1 MPCHSTS
8 LHFKFLHYC
17 EQIASRKVPSSL
29 PPTFCHLSPSLLRY
43 ISSAKRGGKGKRRE
57 ERGTLGR
64 RKKRKERG
72 ENFLAS
78 PKKREFFVGG
88 NSPKKVLKESRDALL
103 SIYWYLL
110 ANSILWDKVSC
121 PSLPEKSERQ
131 ITPPKK
137 AFVRS
142 STNAKKGKEHL
153 FVSTPSIYQTPEER
167 KSHIDTETRG
177 GETKKQQSCPCYTV

>member
-1 MPCHSTS
+1 MP
-8 LHFKFLHYC
+8 K
-17 EQIASRKVPSSL
+17 EAEKE
-29 PPTFCHLSPSLLRY
+29 
-43 ISSAKRGGKGKRRE
+43 RE
-57 ERGTLGR
+57 EKREAPWAEE
-64 RKKRKERG
+64 RKEKK
-72 ENFLAS
+72 EAKTFLAS

-137 AFVRS
+137 VFVRS

-167 KSHIDTETRG
+167 KSHIDTETPG

>member
-1 MPCHSTS
+1 MRSKKFPTFPATNRILLPCHSTS

-64 RKKRKERG
+64 RKKRKEKK
-72 ENFLAS
+72 EAQTFLAS

-88 NSPKKVLKESRDALL
+88 NSPYKVLKESRDALL
-103 SIYWYLL
+103 SFYPL

-137 AFVRS
+137 SVRAILNKRQKRQRAPFCFHS
-142 STNAKKGKEHL
+142 LHL
-153 FVSTPSIYQTPEER
+153 PNPGREEIP
-167 KSHIDTETRG
+167 H
-177 GETKKQQSCPCYTV
+177 